1 MKKKITA
8 LILTALLLV
17 TLGGATVLAA
27 GNGRQGDQ
35 WQENQGQADGSQRY
49 AGTVTGTCTG
59 VLRGTL
65 DHCIYSYYN
74 GYNSGIENGSYSE
87 CRNSSTCI
95 CGGAHT
101 FTDQDGDGVCDYRD
115 SAGGYQGR
123 AGQYRT
129 DGNCNGSGQYG
140 AHGHHAGFGHHS
152 TGSGRHHREYNCR

>member
-35 WQENQGQADGSQRY
+35 WQENQGQADGSQEY

-59 VLRGTL
+59 VLLGTL
-65 DHCIYSYYN
+65 AHCKYN
-74 GYNSGIENGSYSE
+74 DVKNNGCSE

-95 CGGAHT
+95 CGEAHT
-101 FTDQDGDGVCDYRD
+101 FTDQDEDGICDHRG
-115 SAGGYQGR
+115 SADGYQG
-123 AGQYRT
+123 
-129 DGNCNGSGQYG
+129 GSGQY
-140 AHGHHAGFGHHS
+140 AADGHHAGFGHHS
-152 TGSGRHHREYNCR
+152 TGSGGHHREFNCR

>member
-1 MKKKITA
+1 MKKRITA

-65 DHCIYSYYN
+65 DHCIYSHYN
-74 GYNSGIENGSYSE
+74 GYDSDVKNNGCSE

-95 CGGAHT
+95 CGEAHT
-101 FTDQDGDGVCDYRD
+101 FTDQDEDRICDHRS
-115 SAGGYQGR
+115 SADGYQG
-123 AGQYRT
+123 
-129 DGNCNGSGQYG
+129 GSGQY
-140 AHGHHAGFGHHS
+140 AADGHHAGFGHHS
-152 TGSGRHHREYNCR
+152 TGSGGHHREFNCR

>member
-65 DHCIYSYYN
+65 DHCIYSHYN
-74 GYNSGIENGSYSE
+74 GYNSDVKNNGCSE
-87 CRNSSTCI
+87 YRNSSTCI
-95 CGGAHT
+95 CGEAHT
-101 FTDQDGDGVCDYRD
+101 FTDQDEDGICDHRG
-115 SAGGYQGR
+115 SADGYQG
-123 AGQYRT
+123 
-129 DGNCNGSGQYG
+129 GSGQY
-140 AHGHHAGFGHHS
+140 AADGHHAGFGHHS
-152 TGSGRHHREYNCR
+152 TGSGGHHREFNCR